1 MVEGKLFFHIYIHIH
16 IYMYTIFIA
25 LSLTNVVVDTIGTVI
40 SNKDKKYFPL
50 EIYNDSKGEKYTQ

>member
-1 MVEGKLFFHIYIHIH
+1 MH
-16 IYMYTIFIA
+16 TIFIA

-50 EIYNDSKGEKYTQ
+50 EIYNDSEGEKYTQ

>member
-1 MVEGKLFFHIYIHIH
+1 MVEGKLFSHIYVH
-16 IYMYTIFIA
+16 IYMHTIFIA
-25 LSLTNVVVDTIGTVI
+25 LSLTNAFVDTIGTVI

>member
-1 MVEGKLFFHIYIHIH
+1 MVEGKLFFHIYIHI
-16 IYMYTIFIA
+16 YMHTIFIA

-50 EIYNDSKGEKYTQ
+50 EIYNSCKGEKNTQ

>member
-1 MVEGKLFFHIYIHIH
+1 MVEGKLFFHIYIHI
-16 IYMYTIFIA
+16 YMHTIFIA

-50 EIYNDSKGEKYTQ
+50 EIYNGCKGEKNTQ

>member
-1 MVEGKLFFHIYIHIH
+1 MVEGKLFFHIYVH
-16 IYMYTIFIA
+16 IYTHTIFIA

-50 EIYNDSKGEKYTQ
+50 EIYNDSEGEKYTQ

>member
-1 MVEGKLFFHIYIHIH
+1 MVEGKLFFHIYVH
-16 IYMYTIFIA
+16 IYMHTIFIA
-25 LSLTNVVVDTIGTVI
+25 LSLTNAVVDTIGTVI